1 MVSSTPSNSPR
12 QVQHQALFQEQR
24 RSLALLRIIV
34 HPRDPKP
41 EDHGIGDIAQ
51 RKLAPSVER
60 YLLKGIT

>member
-1 MVSSTPSNSPR
+1 MVSSTPNSPR
-12 QVQHQALFQEQR
+12 QVQHQALFQKQR
-24 RSLALLRIIV
+24 RSLALLRIIVV